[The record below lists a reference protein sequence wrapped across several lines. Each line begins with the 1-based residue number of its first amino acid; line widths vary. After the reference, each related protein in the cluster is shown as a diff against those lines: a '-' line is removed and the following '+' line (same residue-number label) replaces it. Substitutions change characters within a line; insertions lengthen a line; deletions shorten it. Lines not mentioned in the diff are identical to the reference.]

1 VEVGEV
7 DTFELKVAQQD
18 GRLAVL
24 EVAGYINNEAG
35 EAIAAEARRLLENGH
50 RSLLLDL
57 AATRIINSIG
67 ISLLLEVL
75 EQVLEVRGTLAFCSL
90 SPSIAKTFQIM
101 GLAQYTQIHPDRALA
116 LTSLAATP

>member
-1 VEVGEV
+1 MTV
-7 DTFELKVAQQD
+7 DTFELRVESRD
-18 GRLAVL
+18 TNLGLL

-35 EAIAAEARRLLENGH
+35 EAIARVAKRLLDEGH
-50 RSLLLDL
+50 QTLLLDL

-75 EQVLEVRGTLAFCSL
+75 EQILEIKGTLAFCSL

-101 GLAQYTQIHPDRALA
+101 GLSQYTRIFPDRPTAIQALSGQA
-116 LTSLAATP
+116 

>member
-1 VEVGEV
+1 MRV
-7 DTFELKVAQQD
+7 DTFELSVAFQD

-35 EAIAAEARRLLENGH
+35 EAIAATARRLIEAGH
-50 RSLLLDL
+50 RTLLFDL
-57 AATRIINSIG
+57 GATRIINSIG

-75 EQVLEVRGTLAFCSL
+75 EMMLEVQGTLAFCAL

-101 GLAQYTQIHPDRALA
+101 GLSQYARIFADRTSALA
-116 LTSLAATP
+116 ALATPP

>member
-1 VEVGEV
+1 M
-7 DTFELKVAQQD
+7 DTFELKTAQAD

-35 EAIAAEARRLLENGH
+35 EAIAAEARRLIEGGH
-50 RSLLLDL
+50 RILLLDL
-57 AATRIINSIG
+57 SATRIINSIG

-75 EQVLEVRGTLAFCSL
+75 EHLLEVEGNLAFCGL

-101 GLAQYTQIHPDRALA
+101 GLAQYARILPDRAAA
-116 LTSLAATP
+116 LEALSAKP